1 MSAEAN
7 WLEALGEGP
16 EREKAVGGL
25 TGLLF
30 WTGGLAATGL
40 GVALAL
46 GERITPEVGWVAK
59 EFAQSGVSAGP
70 VIACGT
76 LAMGFAWI
84 TRLQRRHGTM
94 VARGLDQ
101 GLVLSKLAKD
111 LGGLRENI
119 ARVQLEFAEVQ
130 QTNRTLLNLSR
141 EQATAA
147 AQSEPTKDAMF
158 RLAASMDQ
166 LGARLESRV
175 RTQFD
180 SLEKRVADFDRR
192 LEETSMIQ
200 RSELA
205 KLEERI
211 TVAATLAQST
221 SAEIPY
227 VDGAPEGETTPA
239 DQSCSTEENPG
250 SSGEASTTEEP
261 VVELQPREEWL
272 EITVELEENG
282 DEYETPGLFD
292 LVEESESST
301 DDANDNWFEEAT
313 RNAGMVAETED
324 LLDAGEP
331 TRLSPACDAVEPVE
345 ADEMLEQLDS
355 LFGEQES
362 VAEVLENL
370 RRRRGE

>member
-1 MSAEAN
+1 MSAEAD

-16 EREKAVGGL
+16 EREKAVGGI

-40 GVALAL
+40 GLALAL
-46 GERITPEVGWVAK
+46 GDRVAPEVGWISTQMAR
-59 EFAQSGVSAGP
+59 SGVSAGP

-76 LAMGFAWI
+76 LALGFAWI
-84 TRLQRRHGTM
+84 TRLQRRHGAM
-94 VARGLDQ
+94 VARSLDQ
-101 GLVLSKLAKD
+101 GLVLSKLAQD
-111 LGGLRENI
+111 FSGLRENI
-119 ARVQLEFAEVQ
+119 ARVQLEFAQVQ

-141 EQATAA
+141 EQAAAA

-166 LGARLESRV
+166 LGARLETRV

-180 SLEKRVADFDRR
+180 SLEKRVAEVDRR

-211 TVAATLAQST
+211 TIAATLAQT
-221 SAEIPY
+221 ARTEIPY
-227 VDGAPEGETTPA
+227 VEGARAAIAGARSNDSRAQDDDYTFA
-239 DQSCSTEENPG
+239 DDDR
-250 SSGEASTTEEP
+250 ADEEP
-261 VVELQPREEWL
+261 VVELQPRDEWL
-272 EITVELEENG
+272 EITVELEE
-282 DEYETPGLFD
+282 DDADDDPPGLFD
-292 LVEESESST
+292 LMDGQESST
-301 DDANDNWFEEAT
+301 EESNDHWFEEAT
-313 RNAGMVAETED
+313 RNAGMVDDTQD
-324 LLDAGEP
+324 LFDSPADR
-331 TRLSPACDAVEPVE
+331 RLSPAAGPVEP
-345 ADEMLEQLDS
+345 DEMLEQLDS

-362 VAEVLENL
+362 LTEALENL

>member
-1 MSAEAN
+1 MSAEAG
-7 WLEALGEGP
+7 WMEALGEGP

-46 GERITPEVGWVAK
+46 GDRIAPEVGWIGSQ
-59 EFAQSGVSAGP
+59 FARSGVNAGP

-76 LAMGFAWI
+76 LALGFAWI
-84 TRLQRRHGTM
+84 SRIQRHHGAM
-94 VARGLDQ
+94 VARTLDQ
-101 GLVLSKLAKD
+101 GLMLSKLTQD
-111 LGGLRENI
+111 LSGLRENI
-119 ARVQLEFAEVQ
+119 ARVQLEFAQVQ

-141 EQATAA
+141 EQAAA
-147 AQSEPTKDAMF
+147 AAASEPTKDAMF

-166 LGARLESRV
+166 LGARLETRV

-192 LEETSMIQ
+192 LEETSMVQ

-205 KLEERI
+205 KLEERLAI
-211 TVAATLAQST
+211 AATLAQP
-221 SAEIPY
+221 AQRELPY
-227 VDGAPEGETTPA
+227 VEGAPTNDVQAQDHAPPTDEDA
-239 DQSCSTEENPG
+239 AND
-250 SSGEASTTEEP
+250 EP
-261 VVELQPREEWL
+261 VVELQPRDEWL
-272 EITVELEENG
+272 EITVELEEE
-282 DEYETPGLFD
+282 DYDVEFESDPPGLFD
-292 LVEESESST
+292 SAEST
-301 DDANDNWFEEAT
+301 DSNDNWFEEAT
-313 RNAGMVAETED
+313 RNAGMDTGED

-331 TRLSPACDAVEPVE
+331 TRLSPAAAPDETDE
-345 ADEMLEQLDS
+345 TDEMLEQLDS
-355 LFGEQES
+355 LFNEQES

>member
-1 MSAEAN
+1 MSAEAD

-46 GERITPEVGWVAK
+46 GERIAPEVGWIGTQ
-59 EFAQSGVSAGP
+59 FARSGVSAGP
-70 VIACGT
+70 IIACGT
-76 LAMGFAWI
+76 LAIGFAWT
-84 TRLQRRHGTM
+84 TRLQRRHGAM
-94 VARGLDQ
+94 VARSLDQ
-101 GLVLSKLAKD
+101 GLVLSKLAQD
-111 LGGLRENI
+111 FSGLRENI
-119 ARVQLEFAEVQ
+119 ARVQLEFAQVQ

-141 EQATAA
+141 EQAAAA

-166 LGARLESRV
+166 LGARLETRV

-180 SLEKRVADFDRR
+180 NLEKRVAEFDKR

-205 KLEERI
+205 RLEERLTI
-211 TVAATLAQST
+211 AATLAQST
-221 SAEIPY
+221 KGEIPY
-227 VDGAPEGETTPA
+227 VEGAP
-239 DQSCSTEENPG
+239 
-250 SSGEASTTEEP
+250 SGEDRALDDDSQPTSDEQTSDEP

-272 EITVELEENG
+272 EITVELEE
-282 DEYETPGLFD
+282 DDFELEFEADPPGLFD
-292 LVEESESST
+292 CLDETESNDT
-301 DDANDNWFEEAT
+301 DSNDNWFEEAT
-313 RNAGMVAETED
+313 RSVGMSTESDD

-331 TRLSPACDAVEPVE
+331 QRLSPAGGPVD

-355 LFGEQES
+355 LFGEEES

>member
-1 MSAEAN
+1 MSAEAD

-16 EREKAVGGL
+16 EREKAIGGL

-46 GERITPEVGWVAK
+46 GERLTPEVGWIGTQ
-59 EFAQSGVSAGP
+59 FARSGISAGP

-76 LAMGFAWI
+76 LALGFAWI
-84 TRLQRRHGTM
+84 TRLQRRHGSM
-94 VARGLDQ
+94 VARSLDQ
-101 GLVLSKLAKD
+101 GLVLSKLAQD
-111 LGGLRENI
+111 FSGLRENI
-119 ARVQLEFAEVQ
+119 ARVQLEFAQVQ

-141 EQATAA
+141 EQAAAA

-166 LGARLESRV
+166 LGARLETRV

-180 SLEKRVADFDRR
+180 SLEKRVADFDKR

-205 KLEERI
+205 RLEERLTI
-211 TVAATLAQST
+211 AATLAQS
-221 SAEIPY
+221 SKGEIPY
-227 VDGAPEGETTPA
+227 VDGAPTGD
-239 DQSCSTEENPG
+239 DQCMDDDGMS
-250 SSGEASTTEEP
+250 ASEDTSNDEP
-261 VVELQPREEWL
+261 VVELQPRDEWL
-272 EITVELEENG
+272 EITVELEE
-282 DEYETPGLFD
+282 DDFDVEFELEEETPGLFD
-292 LVEESESST
+292 RVEASESTAATS
-301 DDANDNWFEEAT
+301 NDHWFEEAT
-313 RNAGMVAETED
+313 KNAGMDIGAED

-331 TRLSPACDAVEPVE
+331 KRLSPAGGPVE

-355 LFGEQES
+355 LFGEEES
-362 VAEVLENL
+362 VAQVLENL